1 MYQKN
6 RQEKFNLNI
15 SGFEGPLDLLLDLSK
30 KQKVDITK
38 LSILE
43 LANQYLDFIKENIKS
58 INLSADYLVMA
69 SFLAFLKSKLLL
81 PKDEIDDQLNE
92 LEENFTNRLIHY
104 NAIKIAV
111 KKIESLY
118 QEDKDFY
125 TRKIK
130 SDFYVSHKIVIN
142 AKMHDLLKT
151 YLTIDKIRKKFSI
164 QIEKNK
170 LFSVNDGKEWIDF
183 FFQGEYADWKNLLDF
198 MPSNI
203 QDLQLKKS
211 AAVSIILASL
221 TLAQEGKIEIQQN
234 YVLNSIEI
242 KSKT

>member
-6 RQEKFNLNI
+6 KHEKLNLNI

-43 LANQYLDFIKENIKS
+43 LANQYLEFVKENIKS

-81 PKDEIDDQLNE
+81 PKDEIDEQFNE
-92 LEENFTNRLIHY
+92 LEEDFTNRIIHY

-111 KKIESLY
+111 KKIDSLY
-118 QEDKDFY
+118 QENKDFY
-125 TRKIK
+125 TRNIK

-142 AKMHDLLKT
+142 AAFHDLLKT
-151 YLTIDKIRKKFSI
+151 YLTIDKTRKKFSI
-164 QIEKNK
+164 QIKKNK

-183 FFQGEYADWKNLLDF
+183 FFQGEHTGWKNLFDF
-198 MPSNI
+198 IPVDI
-203 QDLQLKKS
+203 DDFQLKKS

-234 YVLNSIEI
+234 YVLNTIQI
-242 KSKT
+242 KSKK